1 MTLKR
6 VAPVLALLGA
16 LTSVPGHA
24 QAPKPDT
31 AALAKTGILERLAER
46 TGVYGVPP
54 TAKVPGFI
62 ADAGWPQKLP
72 NNWIIGQ
79 VGGLYVA
86 PDDHIWVYQRP
97 RTLTNDEAA
106 LTGAHQQG
114 QDGTPV
120 DVMGYPRPYGVLGD
134 CCLPAPSVMEFD
146 ANGKL
151 LRAWGGPAD
160 PDKCTIE
167 DGCVWPASEHG
178 IFVDHNGFVYLGG
191 NSANGN
197 PNGSAWASTN
207 GADGMILKFTK
218 DGKFVMMIG
227 GPAPRAP
234 DSNNKDGGTQR
245 HAAVLSCRPT
255 SRSIRPTNRM
265 YVSDGYGNR
274 RVVIVDAAT
283 GKYIG
288 HFGAYGNNPIDDKA
302 AAAAGPWMNDFT
314 KGNMKPAFFRTPV
327 HCVKISKDGLIYVC
341 DRGNNR
347 VQVFN
352 GRDPNLG
359 KECANPTGEAGKCGF
374 VKEQF
379 VAVKTNG
386 LPGSAVSMNFSTDA
400 KQTCLYVGDNSN
412 MTIYMLKRD
421 TLQELGRLGP
431 ERARDRRVPL
441 AAPGERRFARQ
452 HLHGRSRH
460 REAHP
465 EIHALRRRWLQRH
478 RPDDRRRRAALGR
491 RSADLQVDVV
501 PTFRST

>member
-1 MTLKR
+1 MRLT
-6 VAPVLALLGA
+6 PLAILGA
-16 LTSVPGHA
+16 LLAAFVAPPA
-24 QAPKPDT
+24 QAQGPKPD
-31 AALAKTGILERLAER
+31 AATLAKAGILERLAER
-46 TGVYGVPP
+46 SGVYGMPP
-54 TAKVPGFI
+54 TAKTPGFI

-86 PDDHIWVYQRP
+86 PDDHIWISQRP

-106 LTGAHQQG
+106 LTGATSKAK
-114 QDGTPV
+114 DGKPV
-120 DVMGYPRPYGVLGD
+120 DPMGNPRPYGSLGD

-146 ANGKL
+146 SSGKL

-160 PDKCTIE
+160 PDKCNAE
-167 DGCVWPASEHG
+167 EGCVWPATEHG

-191 NSANGN
+191 NSANGS

-227 GPAPRAP
+227 GPGAKGP
-234 DSNNKDGGTQR
+234 DSNNKDGGRNGTPQFYLP
-245 HAAVLSCRPT
+245 ADITVDPT
-255 SRSIRPTNRM
+255 DNRM
-265 YVSDGYGNR
+265 YISDGYGNR

-302 AAAAGPWMNDFT
+302 AAAAGGWMNDLT
-314 KGNMKPAFFRTPV
+314 KGNMKPAFFRNPV
-327 HCVKISKDGLIYVC
+327 HCVKISKEGLIYVC

-359 KECANPTGEAGKCGF
+359 KECRNPAGEAGKCGF

-400 KQTCLYVGDNSN
+400 KQSCLYVGDNSN
-412 MTIYMLKRD
+412 MTIYILNRD
-421 TLQELGRLGP
+421 TLQELGRLGRSGR
-431 ERARDRRVPL
+431 ETGEFHWLHQVSLDSRGNIYTAEVDTGKRIQKFIRYGEEGCSGTGRATVGGVLP
-441 AAPGERRFARQ
+441 
-452 HLHGRSRH
+452 
-460 REAHP
+460 
-465 EIHALRRRWLQRH
+465 
-478 RPDDRRRRAALGR
+478 
-491 RSADLQVDVV
+491 
-501 PTFRST
+501 